1 MSKLRGFFYGH
12 FIKNEKNTI
21 YAQANYNFK
30 IFYFKSH
37 IPLISLCK
45 AHLIVKLC
53 LSALNDGRET
63 F

>member
-30 IFYFKSH
+30 IFYFK
-37 IPLISLCK
+37 
-45 AHLIVKLC
+45 
-53 LSALNDGRET
+53 
-63 F
+63 